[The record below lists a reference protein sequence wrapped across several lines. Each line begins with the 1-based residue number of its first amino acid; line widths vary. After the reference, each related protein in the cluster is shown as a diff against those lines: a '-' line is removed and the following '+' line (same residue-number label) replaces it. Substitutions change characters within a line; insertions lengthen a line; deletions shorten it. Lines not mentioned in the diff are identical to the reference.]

1 MPVPTISPHPNIDE
15 GYRLIPHLPDLVVML
30 SEAEYDAATI
40 FSFDPD
46 AQLAAGALAVPPS
59 GGLTTAEIPHYRLPG
74 THLELTAWSR
84 LARACLSGADAL
96 DDTTCLAAFL
106 AARADTSGRHA

>member
-46 AQLAAGALAVPPS
+46 AQLAAGALAVPPVGAS
-59 GGLTTAEIPHYRLPG
+59 PLPRYRTIG
-74 THLELTAWSR
+74 SR
-84 LARACLSGADAL
+84 AHISN
-96 DDTTCLAAFL
+96 
-106 AARADTSGRHA
+106 